1 MLDSRVFVE
10 LTSARDAKEGARA
23 FVERRE
29 PRFEDRLGENMSDW
43 YPWVSGLVVWN
54 LELKR

>member
-1 MLDSRVFVE
+1 ME

-43 YPWVSGLVVWN
+43 YPWVSGIFRR
-54 LELKR
+54 LEFGLGSCC